1 MKKCK
6 INGLISQ
13 KQLKDYLEYREDG
26 HLYRLVRTSNRINV
40 GDRFGNYTPYGY
52 IVGRIFGVSVFEHR
66 LVFLYHT
73 GYLPSEVDH
82 INGVRDDNRIENLRG
97 VSRAQNQYNRKPNK
111 RCKSV
116 YKGVDYKNGKWR
128 ARLMHNGKPI
138 HLGYYECEVEAAKAY
153 DNYANKIFGQY
164 ARINGE

>member
-1 MKKCK
+1 MKKDTT
-6 INGLISQ
+6 NGLISQ

-52 IVGRIFGVSVFEHR
+52 IVGRVFGVSVFEHR

-128 ARLMHNGKPI
+128 ARIGGE
-138 HLGYYECEVEAAKAY
+138 HLGYFSDEIEAAKAY
-153 DNYANKIFGQY
+153 DNAANKIFGQY